1 MFRIGSQQTQRLDRE
16 VEAAAM
22 GVLADTRAERD
33 EVVSSDVG
41 GALDQGLAHVVDLV
55 LVDAET
61 VAAWV
66 GARAF
71 VGRVFNDVFEVVA
84 CELEELFEHC
94 FGLVLV
100 QRSHLWKNIEEW
112 RL

>member
-1 MFRIGSQQTQRLDRE
+1 M
-16 VEAAAM
+16 EAAAM
-22 GVLADTRAERD
+22 GVLADTRAERN

-41 GALDQGLAHVVDLV
+41 GALDQRLAHVVDLV

-61 VAAWV
+61 VATWV
-66 GARAF
+66 GVRAF
-71 VGRVFNDVFEVVA
+71 VGRVFNNVFEVVA

-100 QRSHLWKNIEEW
+100 QRSHLWNMEEG
-112 RL
+112 L

>member
-1 MFRIGSQQTQRLDRE
+1 MFRIGSQQTQRLDSE
-16 VEAAAM
+16 VEAASM
-22 GVLADTRAERD
+22 GVLADTGAERD
-33 EVVSSDVG
+33 KVVSSDVG

-61 VAAWV
+61 IAAWV

-71 VGRVFNDVFEVVA
+71 IGRVFNNVFKVVA
-84 CELEELFEHC
+84 CELEEFFKHC

-100 QRSHLWKNIEEW
+100 QRSHLWKYGRVGW
-112 RL
+112 L

>member
-33 EVVSSDVG
+33 KIVSSDVG

-61 VAAWV
+61 IAAWV

-71 VGRVFNDVFEVVA
+71 IGRVFNNVFKVVA
-84 CELEELFEHC
+84 CELEEFFKHC

-100 QRSHLWKNIEEW
+100 QRSHLWKYGRVG